1 MVKKIRKNTILLLVF
16 ALISVF
22 TFGCEPRQIGST
34 SEIVD
39 LDLSGVGN
47 PAFEFDEMLVAEN
60 SFDELPPPEPVVTT
74 SYLHIMMV
82 GDNLMHEPVMRS
94 GLQADGTYDFTYFY
108 DGIKPYLDIADVKIV
123 NQETI
128 MAGDDRGF
136 SGYPSFN
143 SPTGLADS
151 IVNAGFNVVCHASN
165 HICDMGINGLNS
177 CKSYWDTN
185 HPEMLV
191 VGIYGEE
198 GKNDDIPIIES
209 EGVKFAILN
218 YTYGANSE
226 ILQRD
231 LENHTNMLTTWSDS
245 RYLDYDSLNPQ
256 VLDDIKRADEIAD
269 IVIVCPHWG
278 IEYQTKEN
286 AYQDRV
292 AREMIDAGAD
302 VIIGTHPHVVQP
314 VEWITTDNGN
324 TGICY
329 YSLGNFVSNQYDS
342 ITLLEGMAWVTIEK
356 TTTETFDR
364 FGSEITTEIKLVPDG
379 TGVLPL
385 VLQYHSGN
393 NGNHIDG
400 VVPVEQYTMDLANAH
415 SAQYRSGRVATPEWF
430 QGQVDEIFGE
440 WALPVAEIGEV
451 PVNRGGGSAES
462 EGYSDETTEETSVE
476 SVIESPEDT
485 ADGEVEN

>member
-1 MVKKIRKNTILLLVF
+1 MINRIGKNLILILVF

-22 TFGCEPRQIGST
+22 SFGCEPKNGST
-34 SEIVD
+34 SEIAVLD
-39 LDLSGVGN
+39 LDLSGVSD
-47 PAFEFDEMLVAEN
+47 PSVSLDMLVAEN
-60 SFDELPPPEPVVTT
+60 SFDELPPPEPIVTVE
-74 SYLHIMMV
+74 YLHIMAV

-108 DGIKPYLDIADVKIV
+108 DNIRPYMDIADVKIV

-143 SPTGLADS
+143 SPVGLADS
-151 IVNAGFNVVCHASN
+151 IVNAGFNVVLHASN
-165 HICDMGINGLNS
+165 HICDMGIGGLND
-177 CKSYWDTN
+177 CKKYWDEN
-185 HPEMLV
+185 HPDTLV

-198 GKNDDIPIIES
+198 GKNDDIPLLES
-209 EGVKFAILN
+209 NGVTFAILN

-231 LENHTNMLTTWSDS
+231 LENHTNILSTYNDS
-245 RYLDYDSLNPQ
+245 RYLDYNSLNPQ
-256 VLDDIKRADEIAD
+256 VLDDISRANELAD

-286 AYQDRV
+286 AFQDRV
-292 AREMIDAGAD
+292 AREMVDAGAD

-324 TGICY
+324 SGICY
-329 YSLGNFVSNQYDS
+329 YSLGNFVSNQYDP
-342 ITLLEGMAWVTIEK
+342 ICLLEGMAWVTIEK

-364 FGSEITTEIKLVPDG
+364 FGSEISTDIRLIPDG
-379 TGVLPL
+379 TGVLPI

-393 NGNHIDG
+393 TGNTIDG
-400 VVPVEQYTMDLANAH
+400 VIPVEQYTNELANAH
-415 SAQYRSGRVATPEWF
+415 SAQYRSGKVVTPEWF

-440 WALPVAEIGEV
+440 WALPVDEV
-451 PVNRGGGSAES
+451 GPEPVKRSDVAT
-462 EGYSDETTEETSVE
+462 DETVADE
-476 SVIESPEDT
+476 IDDT
-485 ADGEVEN
+485 ADVDSEQTTEVDGN